1 MQRERFKR
9 AECNVM
15 NVVSSGYT
23 TTTLY
28 PLNFAKL
35 LMASISFRARIQIR
49 IETFVSNVFF
59 QENDNILS
67 GETEYFCV
75 FQTTNKDVIF

>member
-35 LMASISFRARIQIR
+35 LMASISYSFDIKI
-49 IETFVSNVFF
+49 
-59 QENDNILS
+59 
-67 GETEYFCV
+67 
-75 FQTTNKDVIF
+75 

>member
-1 MQRERFKR
+1 M
-9 AECNVM
+9 ECSGCLIWGC
-15 NVVSSGYT
+15 VSQQ
-23 TTTLY
+23 LY

-75 FQTTNKDVIF
+75 F